1 MDEDMSPSTK
11 APTWTYAELF
21 VSDGDRQLRPT
32 HVCGDEIIFR
42 QPPQLIATEI
52 RVTIKNGDRVT
63 TRVAHVLAHDPNAT
77 RIPIQLI
84 DAEQSVPAKLT
95 A

>member
-1 MDEDMSPSTK
+1 MDEDIRPSTK

-21 VSDGDRQLRPT
+21 VHDGERQLRPT

-42 QPPQLIATEI
+42 EPPQLIANEI
-52 RVTIKNGDRVT
+52 RVTIKNGDRIT
-63 TRVAHVLAHDPNAT
+63 TRSATVLAHDPNAT

-84 DAEQSVPAKLT
+84 DAEQTAPAKLT